1 MINLIAHLAVLT
13 ILISYI
19 SLMILIPIVF
29 FILNVV
35 LGFIWCISTDKM
47 INKNS

>member
-13 ILISYI
+13 ILLGYL
-19 SLMILIPIVF
+19 SLMLFIPTLF
-29 FILNVV
+29 FIMNII
-35 LGFIWCISTDKM
+35 LGFIWCISDKM